1 MPVSKAFR
9 FVLQAREK
17 LYASGVLTTM
27 RLYHPVI
34 SVGNLTVGG
43 TGKTPLVIALAEGL
57 RDRGYR
63 PVVLSRGYGR
73 ISRGVLVVGS
83 QSSKWEDWGDEPFLI
98 KQRLRNVPVVVGAN
112 RYEAGRLA
120 EQQQLGNIFVL
131 DDGFQHRRLHRD
143 VDVVTIDPVEWAAG
157 ELLLPTGRWRE
168 PKASIARAHVA
179 CVQDVPGTRFPELPI
194 ASFKV
199 RAQTDGI
206 YRDER
211 SECKPDRAQP
221 LREDEP
227 IPAEHLKNRA
237 VVAFA
242 GIAKPERF
250 FTALESLGVQTV
262 KTVRFQDHHHYS
274 ARDIEKLGGEMLI
287 TTEKDAVR
295 LRTITDRPFSYLRI
309 SANIPDFDGL
319 MSLIL
324 SHLPN
329 A

>member
-1 MPVSKAFR
+1 VPVSKGFR

-17 LYASGVLTTM
+17 LYASGVLTTL
-27 RLYHPVI
+27 RLHHPVI

-83 QSSKWEDWGDEPFLI
+83 QRSKWENWGDEPFLI
-98 KQRLRNVPVVVGAN
+98 KQRLRNVSVVVGAN

-168 PKASIARAHVA
+168 PKASIARANVA
-179 CVQDVPGTRFPELPI
+179 CVQDVPGASVPEVPI
-194 ASFKV
+194 PSFKV
-199 RAQTDGI
+199 RPQIDGI
-206 YRDER
+206 YIEDAQIP
-211 SECKPDRAQP
+211 PD
-221 LREDEP
+221 
-227 IPAEHLKNRA
+227 HFKNRA

-250 FTALESLGVQTV
+250 FTALESVGVQPV
-262 KTVRFQDHHHYS
+262 RTVRFRDHHHYS

-295 LRTITDRPFSYLRI
+295 LRTLTDRPFSYLRI
-309 SANIPDFDGL
+309 SAKIPDFDGM

>member
-1 MPVSKAFR
+1 VSKAFR

-17 LYASGVLTTM
+17 LYASGVLTTL
-27 RLYHPVI
+27 RLHHPVI

-83 QSSKWEDWGDEPFLI
+83 QPSKWENWGDEPFLI
-98 KQRLRNVPVVVGAN
+98 KQRLRNVSVVVGAN

-168 PKASIARAHVA
+168 PKASIARANVA
-179 CVQDVPGTRFPELPI
+179 CVQDVPGASVPEVPI
-194 ASFKV
+194 PSFKV
-199 RAQTDGI
+199 RPQIDGI
-206 YRDER
+206 YIEDAQIP
-211 SECKPDRAQP
+211 PD
-221 LREDEP
+221 
-227 IPAEHLKNRA
+227 HFKNRA

-250 FTALESLGVQTV
+250 FTALESVGVQPV
-262 KTVRFQDHHHYS
+262 RTVRFRDHHHYS

-295 LRTITDRPFSYLRI
+295 LRTLTDRPFSYLRI
-309 SANIPDFDGL
+309 SAKIPDFDGM

>member
-1 MPVSKAFR
+1 VPVSKGFR

-17 LYASGVLTTM
+17 LYASGVLTTL
-27 RLYHPVI
+27 RLHHPVI

-83 QSSKWEDWGDEPFLI
+83 QPSKWENWGDEPFLI
-98 KQRLRNVPVVVGAN
+98 KQRLRNVSVVVGAN

-168 PKASIARAHVA
+168 PKASIARANVA
-179 CVQDVPGTRFPELPI
+179 CVQDVPGASVPEVPI
-194 ASFKV
+194 PSFKV
-199 RAQTDGI
+199 RPQIDGI
-206 YRDER
+206 YIEDAQIP
-211 SECKPDRAQP
+211 PD
-221 LREDEP
+221 
-227 IPAEHLKNRA
+227 HFKNRA

-250 FTALESLGVQTV
+250 FTALESVGVQPV
-262 KTVRFQDHHHYS
+262 RTVRFRDHHHYS

-295 LRTITDRPFSYLRI
+295 LRTLTDRPFSYLRI
-309 SANIPDFDGL
+309 SAKIPDFDGM

>member
-1 MPVSKAFR
+1 VPVSKAFR

-17 LYASGVLTTM
+17 LYASGVLTTL
-27 RLYHPVI
+27 RLHHPVI

-83 QSSKWEDWGDEPFLI
+83 QPSKWENWGDEPFLI
-98 KQRLRNVPVVVGAN
+98 KQRLRNVSVVVGAN

-168 PKASIARAHVA
+168 PKASIARANVA
-179 CVQDVPGTRFPELPI
+179 CVQDVPGASAPEVPI
-194 ASFKV
+194 PSFKV
-199 RAQTDGI
+199 RPQIDGI
-206 YRDER
+206 YIEDAQIP
-211 SECKPDRAQP
+211 PD
-221 LREDEP
+221 
-227 IPAEHLKNRA
+227 HFKNRA

-250 FTALESLGVQTV
+250 FTALESVGVQPV
-262 KTVRFQDHHHYS
+262 RTVRFRDHHHYS

-295 LRTITDRPFSYLRI
+295 LRMLTDRPFSYLRI
-309 SANIPDFDGL
+309 SAKIPDFDGM

>member
-1 MPVSKAFR
+1 VSKAFR

-17 LYASGVLTTM
+17 LYASGVLTTL
-27 RLYHPVI
+27 RLHHPVI

-83 QSSKWEDWGDEPFLI
+83 QPSKWEDWGDEPCLI
-98 KQRLRNVPVVVGAN
+98 KQRLRNVPIVVGAN

-120 EQQQLGNIFVL
+120 EQQQLGNIFLL

-179 CVQDVPGTRFPELPI
+179 CVQDVPGILFPELPI

-199 RAQTDGI
+199 RAQIDGI
-206 YRDER
+206 Y
-211 SECKPDRAQP
+211 K
-221 LREDEP
+221 EDEP

-250 FTALESLGVQTV
+250 FAALESVGVQSV
-262 KTVRFQDHHHYS
+262 KTVRFRDHHHYS
-274 ARDIEKLGGEMLI
+274 ARDIEKLGGELLI

-309 SANIPDFDGL
+309 SAKIPDFDGL